1 MMVAAIPPNMASNS
15 SGNIPRIVVPEA
27 IATGMMRLVV
37 ALMTASSVF
46 LPAAVSKSIWSTS
59 TIAFLMFIPI
69 RPSRPNMEKKSN
81 DLPSNTYPKTIPI
94 KISGNINK
102 ITVGLRYVLNK
113 NNRVTNIRKNVKGKF
128 LANASLDST

>member
-1 MMVAAIPPNMASNS
+1 MVAAIPPNMASNS

-37 ALMTASSVF
+37 ALMTASSGF

-81 DLPSNTYPKTIPI
+81 DLPSTSSPNTIPM
-94 KISGNINK
+94 KISGSINRM
-102 ITVGLRYVLNK
+102 TVGLRYVLNK
-113 NNRVTNIRKNVKGKF
+113 KSSVTNIRKNVSGKF
-128 LANASLDST
+128 LASASFDST

>member
-1 MMVAAIPPNMASNS
+1 MVAAIPPNMASNN

-37 ALMTASSVF
+37 ALMTAFSGF

-81 DLPSNTYPKTIPI
+81 DLPSTSSPSTIPM
-94 KISGNINK
+94 KISGSINRM
-102 ITVGLRYVLNK
+102 TVGLRYVLNK
-113 NNRVTNIRKNVKGKF
+113 KSSVTNIRKNVSGKF
-128 LANASLDST
+128 LASASFDST